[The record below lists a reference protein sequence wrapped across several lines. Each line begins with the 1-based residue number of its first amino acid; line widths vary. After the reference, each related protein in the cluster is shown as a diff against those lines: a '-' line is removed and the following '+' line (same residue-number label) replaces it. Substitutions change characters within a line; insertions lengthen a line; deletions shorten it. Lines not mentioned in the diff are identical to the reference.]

1 MAWTQTE
8 LVGGVPSPPPWP
20 AVCSVQIIEHN
31 SANTI
36 ALLKMFISCCI
47 GEFNGNANGMKAH
60 DQIGQCAALVFSLLS
75 REFVRIISESLC
87 TTPPHAHISPGIGS
101 WF

>member
-47 GEFNGNANGMKAH
+47 GEFNGNSNGMKAH
-60 DQIGQCAALVFSLLS
+60 VCKSMCGSRVLSLVT
-75 REFVRIISESLC
+75 RICSYNIRVTLYY
-87 TTPPHAHISPGIGS
+87 PPPRTY
-101 WF
+101 

>member
-60 DQIGQCAALVFSLLS
+60 ESDNVRLWCSLSCHANL
-75 REFVRIISESLC
+75 FV
-87 TTPPHAHISPGIGS
+87 
-101 WF
+101 